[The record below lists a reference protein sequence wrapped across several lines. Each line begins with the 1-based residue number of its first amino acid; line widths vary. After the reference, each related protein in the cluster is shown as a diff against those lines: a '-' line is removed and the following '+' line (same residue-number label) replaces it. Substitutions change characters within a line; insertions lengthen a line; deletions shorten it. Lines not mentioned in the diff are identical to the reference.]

1 MRFTAAE
8 VLGEA
13 WHLFTRHSGRLI
25 AIAAIVFGFLSAVQA
40 LINSTGVR
48 ALIPLSVGVT
58 IMGALWVQGAL
69 VVAVEDIRDGRVD
82 LPLRAVFA
90 RVGERIWT
98 LLATGVAA
106 AVLVVLGLSLLVVP
120 GIVLITLWSTLT
132 PVVMLERRGMLGS
145 FARSQRLVRRSFLSV
160 LVVVIV
166 TVAGA
171 TVVQAV
177 ITAALQPL
185 PPFVDLYVAGV
196 IASSIT
202 IPFVALAWTLAYFDL
217 RDLERVP

>member
-40 LINSTGVR
+40 LINSTGLR

-69 VVAVEDIRDGRVD
+69 VVAVEDIRDGRAD
-82 LPLRAVFA
+82 LPLGTVFA

-120 GIVLITLWSTLT
+120 GIVLITFWSTLT

-145 FARSQRLVRRSFLSV
+145 FARSQQLVRRSFLSV
-160 LVVVIV
+160 LVVVVV

-171 TVVQAV
+171 TAVQAV
-177 ITAALQPL
+177 IIAALQPL